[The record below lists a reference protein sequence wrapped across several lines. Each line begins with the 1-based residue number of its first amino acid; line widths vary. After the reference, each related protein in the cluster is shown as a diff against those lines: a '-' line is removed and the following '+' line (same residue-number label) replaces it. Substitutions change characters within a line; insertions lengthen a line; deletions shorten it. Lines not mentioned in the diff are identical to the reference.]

1 MMAGVMSAKR
11 TINCASVVLFA
22 MFSITPVMFGHHGV
36 SDYDV
41 GTVVSWQVTVTDFM
55 FANPHS
61 LLNFTRK
68 NEQGQLEEWQGELQS
83 PSMLSRRGHWTK
95 DTVKPGDQITV
106 FGCRAR
112 NGSKTMLV
120 RKIVLADG
128 QEYPGG

>member
-1 MMAGVMSAKR
+1 MAGIMSAKR
-11 TINCASVVLFA
+11 TIRYAGVVLFGILSVT
-22 MFSITPVMFGHHGV
+22 SIVLGHHGV

-55 FANPHS
+55 FVNPHS

-120 RKIVLADG
+120 RKVVLADG